1 VAAGLG
7 LSKQPSLFRVLETK
21 MLRRTL
27 IAFTTVV
34 ALGCVPLTSSA
45 FAAGHAGGHSGG
57 GHAAG
62 RAGGGHAMAGR
73 AAGGRAMGGHARS
86 GGAHYAGGRRG
97 YGGGYGGGY
106 GYGGGDYGCN
116 GYYDDYNGC
125 GYNPGAAIVGGLI
138 GGALNGFGAY

>member
-1 VAAGLG
+1 
-7 LSKQPSLFRVLETK
+7 

-27 IAFTTVV
+27 IAFTAVV
-34 ALGCVPLTSSA
+34 ALGCVPLTTSA
-45 FAAGHAGGHSGG
+45 FAAGHAGGHGG
-57 GHAAG
+57 GHAAH
-62 RAGGGHAMAGR
+62 AGGGHAM
-73 AAGGRAMGGHARS
+73 GGHAMGGRGHA
-86 GGAHYAGGRRG
+86 GGARRFAGGRRG

>member
-1 VAAGLG
+1 
-7 LSKQPSLFRVLETK
+7 

-27 IAFTTVV
+27 IAFTAVV

-45 FAAGHAGGHSGG
+45 FAAGHAGGHGGG
-57 GHAAG
+57 GHAAAG
-62 RAGGGHAMAGR
+62 RAGGGHAM
-73 AAGGRAMGGHARS
+73 GGRAMGGRGHV
-86 GGAHYAGGRRG
+86 GGGRRYAGGRRVGRG
-97 YGGGYGGGY
+97 YGYGGGGY
-106 GYGGGDYGCN
+106 GYGGDYGCN

>member
-1 VAAGLG
+1 VASGLG

-45 FAAGHAGGHSGG
+45 FAAGKAGGHGG
-57 GHAAG
+57 GHAAAA
-62 RAGGGHAMAGR
+62 RAGGGHAMGAR
-73 AAGGRAMGGHARS
+73 SMGGRAHVGSTRR
-86 GGAHYAGGRRG
+86 YAGGRRG
-97 YGGGYGGGY
+97 GPGYGYGGGGY
-106 GYGGGDYGCN
+106 GYGGDYGCN

>member
-1 VAAGLG
+1 
-7 LSKQPSLFRVLETK
+7 

-45 FAAGHAGGHSGG
+45 FAAGKAGGHGG
-57 GHAAG
+57 GHAAAG

-73 AAGGRAMGGHARS
+73 SMGGRAHFS
-86 GGAHYAGGRRG
+86 GSRRYVGRR
-97 YGGGYGGGY
+97 GGGY
-106 GYGGGDYGCN
+106 GYGAGYGYGDSYGGDYGCN
-116 GYYDDYNGC
+116 GYYDNYNGC

-138 GGALNGFGAY
+138 GGAVTGFGAY

>member
-1 VAAGLG
+1 
-7 LSKQPSLFRVLETK
+7 

-45 FAAGHAGGHSGG
+45 FAAGEAGGHGGG
-57 GHAAG
+57 GHAAAG
-62 RAGGGHAMAGR
+62 RAGGGHAMSGHAM
-73 AAGGRAMGGHARS
+73 GGRAHA
-86 GGAHYAGGRRG
+86 GGARRYAGGRRG
-97 YGGGYGGGY
+97 GRGY

-138 GGALNGFGAY
+138 GGALNGFGTY

>member
-1 VAAGLG
+1 VASGLG
-7 LSKQPSLFRVLETK
+7 LPKQPSLFRVLESK

-34 ALGCVPLTSSA
+34 ALGCVPLTTSA
-45 FAAGHAGGHSGG
+45 FAAGKAGGHGGG
-57 GHAAG
+57 GHAAAG
-62 RAGGGHAMAGR
+62 RAGGGHAMGAR
-73 AAGGRAMGGHARS
+73 SMGGRAHVG
-86 GGAHYAGGRRG
+86 GGRRYVGGRGGPRYG
-97 YGGGYGGGY
+97 YGGGGY

>member
-1 VAAGLG
+1 
-7 LSKQPSLFRVLETK
+7 

-62 RAGGGHAMAGR
+62 RAGGGHAM
-73 AAGGRAMGGHARS
+73 GGHAMGGRGHV
-86 GGAHYAGGRRG
+86 GGARRYAGGRRG
-97 YGGGYGGGY
+97 GGYGYGGGY
-106 GYGGGDYGCN
+106 GFGGDYGCN
-116 GYYDDYNGC
+116 GYYDNYNGC